1 MLDTV
6 LTYVINGVTSYS
18 HTCIGLS
25 FSLEINF
32 RNVVC
37 HVAPK
42 KGKHNL
48 VLRPKD
54 FPVAENLLL

>member
-1 MLDTV
+1 MLVPV

-32 RNVVC
+32 RNAVC
-37 HVAPK
+37 HVAQK
-42 KGKHNL
+42 KGNL
-48 VLRPKD
+48 VLCPKD
-54 FPVAENLLL
+54 FPEAEN